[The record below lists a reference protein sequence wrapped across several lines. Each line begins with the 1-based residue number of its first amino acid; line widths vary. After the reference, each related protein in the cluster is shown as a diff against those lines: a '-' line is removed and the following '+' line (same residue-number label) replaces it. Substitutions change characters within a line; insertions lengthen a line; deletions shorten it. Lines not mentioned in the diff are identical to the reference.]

1 MPPRYVKTIEEEIFY
16 EYAKLISRSAF
27 GKVNYQF
34 VSDRFKALRNG
45 DIEMSGTIREWEK
58 ESESDK
64 ACVFCGSTDKLHRDH
79 LIPKSRGGSD
89 SADNMVWSC
98 ATCNQTRGNKGI
110 FEWLGLKGKEN
121 IPRIVAGKYLKE
133 LYELHK
139 KNNTLQIT
147 QETLHLQCDAC
158 NNTKACQNSDSVGE
172 LTSYCLESIF

>member
-34 VSDRFKALRNG
+34 VSNRFKALCSG
-45 DIEMSGTIREWEK
+45 EIEMSGTIREWEK
-58 ESESDK
+58 ESELAK
-64 ACVFCGSTDKLHRDH
+64 ACVFCGSTQNLHRDH
-79 LIPKSRGGSD
+79 LIPRSRGGSD

-98 ATCNQTRGNKGI
+98 SVCNQARGNKGI
-110 FEWLGLKGKEN
+110 FEWLGLKGKEA

-139 KNNTLQIT
+139 INDSLKIT
-147 QETLHLQCDAC
+147 QEQLHEQCEAC
-158 NNTKACQNSDSVGE
+158 KNTKACDTSDTVGK